1 MTYEPT
7 VVDQN
12 GAPIPGLLVTLNDEI
27 TGESFQR
34 TTDGGGYAN
43 VAMLGSTRPEDRV
56 TISIFDPQMRFQG
69 YVLGDAMT
77 AGQADA
83 KVSVTLVPFV

>member
-7 VVDQN
+7 VTSANGPVD
-12 GAPIPGLLVTLNDEI
+12 GALVTVNNEI

-43 VAMLGSTRPEDRV
+43 VAMLGHSEPAHRV
-56 TISIFDPQMRFQG
+56 TISVIDPQLRFKG
-69 YVLGDAMT
+69 YVAGDAMT
-77 AGQADA
+77 VEQANG
-83 KVSVTLVPFV
+83 KFEVMLVPFV